1 MKRVL
6 HFALL
11 VISAIALLAS
21 CEKAPFITMTGPRS
35 FNFTRDGGSQ
45 SITFSCNRPWSVSST
60 ESWIQISPSSGEA
73 SDKEITV
80 TIKCSPNTTYDP
92 RSATVTV
99 KLEELSESITITQ
112 DTGIG
117 LLVSPTI
124 FELTNAAQVI
134 EIEVQK
140 NVQYSVAIDDESAK
154 WIKQGGTKALSTDKV
169 TFTISANESYDNRE
183 GKITFKQLDGDL
195 SQTVTV
201 RQSQTNGLF
210 ITTPDYNLS
219 NEAHTLS
226 VEVKANVEFE
236 VTSQAEWIKY
246 VETKALTPST
256 ITLSVEANE
265 SYDSR
270 TGTVLVK
277 QKNGDL
283 TGTITVNQKQ
293 TDYLTISPTSFEV
306 SNADETVTIEVKDN
320 VEYSVVIPDD
330 AKSWIS
336 VQSNTQ
342 TKALVDDQVVLAIA
356 KNTTYDDREASVT
369 IKQVDGALAGT
380 VKIKQAYGEG
390 LIPDQSSFEI
400 NRYGGALDIGI
411 QANVDYEVSTDA
423 NWVHYV
429 ETKALIAS
437 TVVLSIDEN
446 PGYTTRE
453 ATVAIKQKS
462 GGLVANVMVS
472 QNPFGSVE
480 FEGYTYKTVKY
491 GDKEWFAENL
501 RAEFGQETE
510 SQTTQWGYYEGLWKS
525 DTYGSI
531 YYMSNLLF
539 HYVYTS
545 WSVEKPERSGKSVCP
560 DGWHVPTSNDW
571 KALFSLSGGD
581 SATPFIKKA
590 YGGTDDYS
598 FGGNYGKW
606 LSASYYLYFDFGQLF
621 REYAS
626 ISQEGVKYIG
636 NTIEAGHYPDDGFYY
651 VRCVR
656 DPIAPELQTLPIKEM
671 TTTSAVLNA
680 GIKNDP
686 NNDVCRQGYS
696 TLLFN
701 SGFSKITKS
710 GFNYGTSKDN
720 LTSVVYSSGSDV
732 IAEAKSLQPGTVY
745 YYQPFVEYE
754 GGSDRVLGDILSFR
768 TYYSTLD
775 YQGETY
781 YTTLLGNVE
790 MMAQN
795 LRSSKFNDGTAIPF
809 VSDAAEWSAATGP
822 GQCVAFNKDDYLGSL
837 GRLYNGYAIQTGK
850 VCPEGWRLPKY
861 SEIIDEN
868 NNNLLNNTIL
878 ATGALFLPDRKYWV
892 NPVFCSNILGLSL
905 LPSGYRDGGYGN
917 FNGENWQVYIWGL
930 NDADANS
937 LNTINGIMQMGNRG
951 SIEKGKLSEEGRT
964 RGGYA
969 VRCVRVNQ

>member
-11 VISAIALLAS
+11 LISAIALLAS

-236 VTSQAEWIKY
+236 VTSQTEWIKY

-265 SYDSR
+265 SYDNR

-283 TGTITVNQKQ
+283 TGTITVSQKQ
-293 TDYLTISPTSFEV
+293 TDFLHTPSTSFNLTSEAQ
-306 SNADETVTIEVKDN
+306 NITLEIQDN
-320 VEYSVVIPDD
+320 VSYSIVIPDD

-336 VQSNTQ
+336 IVSNTQ

-380 VKIKQAYGEG
+380 VNIKQAYGEG
-390 LIPDQSSFEI
+390 LVVEKKTYDVAQA
-400 NRYGGALDIGI
+400 GGSIEVVVN
-411 QANVDYEVSTDA
+411 ANVEYEVTS
-423 NWVHYV
+423 NEEWIHYI
-429 ETKALIAS
+429 ETKALSSS
-437 TVVLSIDEN
+437 TISLLIDSNEALTKREGSI
-446 PGYTTRE
+446 T
-453 ATVAIKQKS
+453 ISQKS
-462 GGLVANVMVS
+462 GNLSQVVTFKQAEKKGIVVEKTEYELGPERVELDIQAQINVDYAIELSPYGLLDGGSAILDEGINKTIRVIVAQNLSEEDRSAIVTIKETGGSSS
-472 QNPFGSVE
+472 QTIKISQKKSV
-480 FEGYTYKTVKY
+480 YTYTAEAVDLGLSVK
-491 GDKEWFAENL
+491 WSSLNL
-501 RAEFGQETE
+501 GASNPKEFGAYFAFGEVSPKSNYSWETYKWC
-510 SQTTQWGYYEGLWKS
+510 QG
-525 DTYGSI
+525 
-531 YYMSNLLF
+531 
-539 HYVYTS
+539 
-545 WSVEKPERSGKSVCP
+545 
-560 DGWHVPTSNDW
+560 TSNTLTKYCNNSNNGTVDNKKKLDPEDDAAQVKLGEGW
-571 KALFSLSGGD
+571 RIPTFEEWEELTNPDNCTITFSSSDGVSG
-581 SATPFIKKA
+581 ATI
-590 YGGTDDYS
+590 T
-598 FGGNYGKW
+598 
-606 LSASYYLYFDFGQLF
+606 
-621 REYAS
+621 
-626 ISQEGVKYIG
+626 
-636 NTIEAGHYPDDGFYY
+636 
-651 VRCVR
+651 
-656 DPIAPELQTLPIKEM
+656 
-671 TTTSAVLNA
+671 
-680 GIKNDP
+680 
-686 NNDVCRQGYS
+686 
-696 TLLFN
+696 
-701 SGFSKITKS
+701 SKITGNS
-710 GFNYGTSKDN
+710 IFLPVTHWARNYGIASN
-720 LTSVVYSSGSDV
+720 L
-732 IAEAKSLQPGTVY
+732 
-745 YYQPFVEYE
+745 E
-754 GGSDRVLGDILSFR
+754 G
-768 TYYSTLD
+768 
-775 YQGETY
+775 
-781 YTTLLGNVE
+781 
-790 MMAQN
+790 M
-795 LRSSKFNDGTAIPF
+795 
-809 VSDAAEWSAATGP
+809 
-822 GQCVAFNKDDYLGSL
+822 
-837 GRLYNGYAIQTGK
+837 
-850 VCPEGWRLPKY
+850 
-861 SEIIDEN
+861 
-868 NNNLLNNTIL
+868 
-878 ATGALFLPDRKYWV
+878 YWV
-892 NPVFCSNILGLSL
+892 SNIIGTDPTYIRDWHVQMSL
-905 LPSGYRDGGYGN
+905 NYERVEEWGTYRD
-917 FNGENWQVYIWGL
+917 I
-930 NDADANS
+930 
-937 LNTINGIMQMGNRG
+937 GI
-951 SIEKGKLSEEGRT
+951 SIRPVKE
-964 RGGYA
+964 
-969 VRCVRVNQ
+969 